1 MQLDNGLILLL
12 LVLLPA
18 MLSGACQ
25 LFRSPLQVL
34 RFCVAGVV
42 LVAIP
47 VFAAVVMVFRN
58 GPLFAAGNW
67 LMLDILSAYHLVIMM
82 MVFAVSAL
90 FAVGYFQEEIDLN
103 EFKISHARRYG
114 SLWFGALA
122 AMMLVLVSNNLGVMW
137 VGIESTTLI
146 TAFLICIHVTP
157 GALEAMWKYLMM
169 CSVGVAAAFTG
180 ILLTAASTG
189 PAGIHP
195 TEALLWTNIMN
206 SVSSMDP
213 VLVKAA
219 FIFIVVGYGT
229 KAGLAPMHNWLPD
242 AHSQA
247 PSPVSAIFSGFLLN
261 AAFYCILRFLPV
273 VEAVTGN
280 SGWGRDILILFGLLS
295 IVVAAVFIIGQRDV
309 KRMLAYSSVEHIG
322 LISVGVGLGGLGTFA
337 ALLHMFNHSLCKSL
351 AFCCAGRV
359 GQAYGTNDMRKATG
373 ILRAVPVWGAG
384 LIGGILVLIGV
395 APFAVFLS
403 EFIILKTALDASC
416 YWIAGIYLAG
426 LAVVFVGALRHAISM
441 AWKPP
446 EDVAPEA
453 PGTICMAEVAMVAVP
468 LAILLVLGLWMPKLL
483 AEFIVRASVIL
494 GALS

>member
-1 MQLDNGLILLL
+1 
-12 LVLLPA
+12 
-18 MLSGACQ
+18 
-25 LFRSPLQVL
+25 
-34 RFCVAGVV
+34 
-42 LVAIP
+42 
-47 VFAAVVMVFRN
+47 
-58 GPLFAAGNW
+58 
-67 LMLDILSAYHLVIMM
+67 MLDILSAYHLLIMM
-82 MVFAVSAL
+82 MVFTISAL
-90 FAVGYFQEEIDLN
+90 FAVGYFREEIDMK
-103 EFKISHARRYG
+103 EFTIKHARRYG

-137 VGIESTTLI
+137 VGIEATTLI

-180 ILLTAASTG
+180 ILLTAASTV
-189 PAGIHP
+189 PVGIHP

-261 AAFYCILRFLPV
+261 AALYCILRFLPI

-295 IVVAAVFIIGQRDV
+295 IVVAAIFIIGQRDV

-322 LISVGVGLGGLGTFA
+322 LIALGVGLGGLGTFA
-337 ALLHMFNHSLCKSL
+337 ALFHMFNHSLCKSL

-359 GQAYGTNDMRKATG
+359 GQAYGSNDMRKTTD
-373 ILRAVPVWGAG
+373 ILRSMPVLGGG
-384 LIGGILVLIGV
+384 LIGGILALIGV
-395 APFAVFLS
+395 APFAIFLS
-403 EFIILKTALDASC
+403 EFIILKTAIDSSR
-416 YWIAGIYLAG
+416 YWIAGIYLTG
-426 LAVVFVGALRHAISM
+426 LAVVFVGALRHAIAM

-446 EDVAPEA
+446 EEMAPDA
-453 PGTICMAEVAMVAVP
+453 PAKICLADAALVVIP
-468 LAILLVLGLWMPKLL
+468 LIILLILGLWMPKLL
-483 AEFIVRASVIL
+483 AEFILKASIVL